1 MKISNK
7 DKINEHF
14 NEIKSETIFMALK
27 ERKFKGIKRYEIN
40 HLLKTYNMNQV
51 FSYLKIRYKKNNLLK
66 FYAISLILLLIT
78 FSSFVVYNHLILE
91 NYILIDYLNLKFIN
105 SFNFVSFFNILLIL
119 IILNIFLFLYEL
131 VIRVFNLRFVR
142 KIK

>member
-78 FSSFVVYNHLILE
+78 FSSFVAYNHLILE

-119 IILNIFLFLYEL
+119 IILNIFLCLYEL